1 MPPRARL
8 ALTVL
13 LFTGALVAC
22 NSDLPPGPPGPPPA
36 AVERTIQAE
45 AASLTGGAS
54 VATDAAAQAGGAVN
68 LKANG
73 DGVSVTLPDDFVAGT
88 YTLGLVANAA
98 DVEGAPE
105 LAVTLDGAPA
115 GRQVITSGAYAEA
128 PVEGALLDLKAG
140 SVINVN
146 FINAYTLPATVPAGS
161 SASVRST
168 SLDALHFTP
177 ATVAPPQKVDVGAA
191 PAPALEIFKSA
202 QDGLIYPAS
211 INFTPNGD
219 LLVLER
225 FTASPDGEAR
235 GPAKMLHVHMTTG
248 KISAI
253 TGIPVTA
260 DSPLGPGN
268 GGAISLDVDPNFAT
282 NGRVFMCYTR
292 ATDATTGRAVRA
304 SSLSLDLSA
313 DTLTNEQII
322 VDNVPSGPFY
332 HNGCSVRLGPDGKLY
347 VATGDADTSYDTAP
361 LAQNPTSLAGKIL
374 RVNLDGT
381 VPSDNP
387 TPGSVIWNIG
397 HRNPQGLAFQPTT
410 NLPWGAEHGQNTR
423 DELNLLL
430 PGKNYGWPYCVGKQT
445 YGTTYSD
452 PDIYGGDPSIRP
464 RLRDCKDQGD
474 GVLTAANYQP
484 AIQHFG
490 HDPATENNMGA
501 TLAPSNI
508 SFYTGERFP
517 AWKNDILI
525 AFLKGSQ
532 IVRMRVAQTG
542 GVWTPTQETQV
553 ITKDSTFASTAQ
565 PLQSRL
571 RMAVGGPDG
580 YIYAITNL
588 QSQLGSNVNPRG
600 SMIIRL
606 RPK

>member
-8 ALTVL
+8 AFTVL

-22 NSDLPPGPPGPPPA
+22 NSDLPPDPPAPPPA
-36 AVERTIQAE
+36 AVDRAFQAE

-115 GRQVITSGAYAEA
+115 GRQVITSGAYAET
-128 PVEGALLDLKAG
+128 PVEGALLNLKAG
-140 SVINVN
+140 SVVNVN
-146 FINAYTLPATVPAGS
+146 FINAYTLPAAVPAGS
-161 SASVRST
+161 GASVRSAR
-168 SLDALHFTP
+168 LDALHFTP
-177 ATVAPPQKVDVGAA
+177 ATVAPPQKVDSSAA
-191 PAPALEIFKSA
+191 PAPALEVFKSR
-202 QDGLIYPAS
+202 QDGLNYPSS

-219 LLVLER
+219 LLILER
-225 FTASPDGEAR
+225 FTGGPGGEAV
-235 GPAKMLHVHMTTG
+235 GPAKMLHIHMTTG
-248 KISAI
+248 KISTV
-253 TGIPVTA
+253 TGMPVTA
-260 DSPLGPGN
+260 DSPLKAGN
-268 GGAISLDVDPNFAT
+268 GGAISLDVDPDFAT
-282 NGRVFMCYTR
+282 NGRVFMCYTH
-292 ATDATTGRAVRA
+292 ATDATTGRANRA
-304 SSLSLDLSA
+304 SSLRLDLSA
-313 DTLTNEQII
+313 DTLTNEQVII
-322 VDNVPSGPFY
+322 DNVPSGPYY
-332 HNGCSVRLGPDGKLY
+332 HNGCSVRLSPDGKLY
-347 VATGDADTSYDTAP
+347 MATGDADTSYDTGP

-374 RVNLDGT
+374 RANLDGT

-387 TPGSVIWNIG
+387 TPGSFVWNIG
-397 HRNPQGLAFQPTT
+397 HRNPQGLAFQPAT
-410 NLPWGAEHGQNTR
+410 NLLWGAEHGQNTR

-430 PGKNYGWPYCVGKQT
+430 PGKNYGWPYCVGKQP
-445 YGTTYSD
+445 YGTTFDD
-452 PDIYGGDPSIRP
+452 PDIYGGDPSVRF
-464 RLRDCKDQGD
+464 LVRDCKDQGD
-474 GVLTAANYQP
+474 GVLTAANYVM
-484 AIQHFG
+484 AIEHFG
-490 HDPATENNMGA
+490 HDPAQILMGSSM
-501 TLAPSNI
+501 APSNI
-508 SFYTGERFP
+508 SFYTGARFP

-525 AFLKGSQ
+525 AFLKASQ
-532 IVRMRVAQTG
+532 IVHEHPEQINGA
-542 GVWTPTQETQV
+542 WTVTRETQV
-553 ITKDSTFASTAQ
+553 VTKDSTFNSNAQ

-588 QSQLGSNVNPRG
+588 ESQLGNGTNPRG